1 MTRVRVFDT
10 TLRDGEQTPGV
21 SMSPE
26 DKVRIARGLD
36 ELGVDAIEAGFPVI
50 SEGEARA
57 VRMVCREGLSA
68 EICGLARTSRKDI
81 DAAADAGLS
90 YVHAFIATSDIHL
103 QYKLR
108 MGREEALAKA
118 VEAVEYAK
126 SRGLAVEFSA
136 EDATRTDRA
145 FLSEVFGAVAGAGA
159 DRVDIPDTVGYS
171 TPAYMAEITR
181 DAVKATGGLPVSVHC
196 HDDFGL
202 AVANA
207 VSGVQAGAQ
216 CAHVTVNGIGERAGN
231 ASLEE
236 FVMALQCLKFGEEYE
251 TGVHPERIYEASRLV
266 SSLAGVQV
274 QPNKAIVGDNAF
286 GHESGIHTH
295 GVLSNPLTYEPIS
308 PELVGRT
315 RWLQVGKHAGLHGM
329 NAMLAEYGVRPTDA
343 QSRAILARVKG
354 MGDRGRQVTDVEL
367 LSMASEVM
375 QDDAIRRIVRLDGFS
390 VSTGIGTMP
399 YAFVKLNIDGREF
412 SATDY
417 GVGPVDAALS
427 AIQKITGEIAKVR
440 IRNYALASISGGSN
454 ALCEVTVRVEDA
466 AKNKV
471 TAKAIGE
478 DIVTTSV
485 KAVIDGINR
494 VMLRKMLWSRGQ
506 APPGAA
512 TAAAAASA
520 AAASAPSAAP
530 APPGG
535 GAGGGPAGEEGGGT
549 GSAGPA
555 PAGGGAGARAG
566 GGPAGDAQAA
576 RP

>member
-1 MTRVRVFDT
+1 MRVRVFDT

-21 SMSPE
+21 SLSPE
-26 DKVRIARGLD
+26 DKVRIARVLD
-36 ELGVDAIEAGFPVI
+36 GLGVDAIEAGFPVI
-50 SEGEARA
+50 SDGEARA
-57 VRMVCREGLSA
+57 VRMICREGLSA
-68 EICGLARTSRKDI
+68 QVCGLARADKRDI

-103 QYKLR
+103 EYKLK
-108 MGREEALAKA
+108 MSREEALSRA
-118 VEAVEYAK
+118 VGSVEYAK
-126 SRGLAVEFSA
+126 SRGMEVEFSA

-171 TPAYMAEITR
+171 TPAYMAEIVR
-181 DAVKATGGLPVSVHC
+181 DAIEATGGIPVSVHC
-196 HDDFGL
+196 HNDFGL

-207 VSGVQAGAQ
+207 ISGLQAGAR

-236 FVMALQCLKFGEEYE
+236 LVMALQCLRFGEGFE
-251 TGVHPERIYEASRLV
+251 TGVHSERIYAASKEVSRL
-266 SSLAGVQV
+266 AGIQV

-308 PELVGRT
+308 PELVGRS

-329 NAMLAEYGVRPTDA
+329 NAMLAEYGIRPTA
-343 QSRAILARVKG
+343 EQSRAILARVKG
-354 MGDRGRQVTDVEL
+354 AGDRGRQVTDVEL

-399 YAFVKLNIDGREF
+399 YAFVRLNIDGKEF
-412 SATDY
+412 SATDH

-506 APPGAA
+506 G
-512 TAAAAASA
+512 
-520 AAASAPSAAP
+520 
-530 APPGG
+530 
-535 GAGGGPAGEEGGGT
+535 
-549 GSAGPA
+549 AGPA
-555 PAGGGAGARAG
+555 PAPAPAAGGQGAAAAGGEGRGPDAGGERPVDRAG
-566 GGPAGDAQAA
+566 PT
-576 RP
+576 P